1 MEMPRAAR
9 LLHQLSGLVHELI
22 ERRFVPPYLEDGNV
36 IFVRLEKKARLAS
49 ECIHVSADRNARTLC
64 PQRRRLIAR
73 GGNED

>member
-1 MEMPRAAR
+1 VEMPRAAR

-49 ECIHVSADRNARTLC
+49 ECIHVSADRNARTSMSAAA
-64 PQRRRLIAR
+64 PADRAWWQ
-73 GGNED
+73 

>member
-1 MEMPRAAR
+1 
-9 LLHQLSGLVHELI
+9 
-22 ERRFVPPYLEDGNV
+22 V

-49 ECIHVSADRNARTLC
+49 ECIHVSADRNARTSLC

>member
-1 MEMPRAAR
+1 MPRAAR

-36 IFVRLEKKARLAS
+36 IFVRPEKKARLAS
-49 ECIHVSADRNARTLC
+49 ECIHVSADRNARTHLC

>member
-49 ECIHVSADRNARTLC
+49 ECIHVSADRNARTSMSAAA
-64 PQRRRLIAR
+64 PADRAWWQ
-73 GGNED
+73 